1 MSSSPL
7 RASIIVSAI
16 VFTAIGMGLSIAGLL
31 SPSWQVVNLQ
41 EYNSVHEHGLWL
53 DCIRHMRDV
62 TGVLLRR
69 LIHLKH
75 FKRLDWG

>member
-31 SPSWQVVNLQ
+31 SPSWQVFNL
-41 EYNSVHEHGLWL
+41 N
-53 DCIRHMRDV
+53 
-62 TGVLLRR
+62 
-69 LIHLKH
+69 
-75 FKRLDWG
+75 